1 MRITLIGLILTLA
14 GCASSS
20 GDAPRILELEPQND
34 SEVVGNVTLTSSGEG
49 RTVVEIDVDPAG
61 HPDMPAHI
69 HSGTCVEMIPQPV
82 YPLENVRD
90 GTSRTEIP
98 VALSELLADPVVV
111 NLHHSNDQMEIST
124 ACIELGDA

>member
-1 MRITLIGLILTLA
+1 MRFPMIGLMLMLA
-14 GCASSS
+14 GCASSP
-20 GDAPRILELEPQND
+20 GGEARVLAIEPQNE
-34 SEVVGNVTLTSSGEG
+34 SGVVGNVALTSSGEG
-49 RTVVEIDVDPAG
+49 RTVVQIDVDPAG

-111 NLHHSNDQMEIST
+111 NLHHSNDRMEIST
-124 ACIELGDA
+124 ACVRLGA

>member
-1 MRITLIGLILTLA
+1 MRFPIFGLMLVLA
-14 GCASSS
+14 GCASSP
-20 GDAPRILELEPQND
+20 GGEARVLALEPQND
-34 SEVVGNVTLTSSGEG
+34 SGVVGNVALTSSGEG
-49 RTVVEIDVDPAG
+49 RTVVQIDVNPAG

-82 YPLENVRD
+82 YPLQNVRD

-111 NLHHSNDQMEIST
+111 NLHHSNDRMEIST
-124 ACIELGDA
+124 ACIGLGA

>member
-1 MRITLIGLILTLA
+1 MRFTLIGLILALA
-14 GCASSS
+14 ACASSA
-20 GDAPRILELEPQND
+20 GDAPRVLELEPQND
-34 SEVVGNVTLTSSGEG
+34 SGVVGNVTLTSSGEG

-124 ACIELGDA
+124 ACIGLGAA